1 MKLLNIRDS
10 VSPRHLC
17 QQMKVL
23 IMLIMKGLQLAV
35 SVPTPNTCL
44 QRENYFPQW
53 SFNEYIKCSTEQDLC
68 PGVSDQL
75 KRSSIVFLQ
84 KFCFIVLSLGSF
96 CLTGPLLV
104 HIDDPS
110 VLVWVL
116 GIFFC
121 FYLIFL
127 FCLSLKQSA
136 RNIVFIG
143 QGGREDLGRGR
154 KHNQ

>member
-1 MKLLNIRDS
+1 MKLLNKRDS

-23 IMLIMKGLQLAV
+23 VLIMKGLHLAV

-53 SFNEYIKCSTEQDLC
+53 SLNGYIKCSTEQDLC

-75 KRSSIVFLQ
+75 KRNSIVFLQ
-84 KFCFIVLSLGSF
+84 KFCFIVLSLDSF

-104 HIDDPS
+104 HVDDPS

-116 GIFFC
+116 GIFLVF
-121 FYLIFL
+121 FLIFL

-136 RNIVFIG
+136 KNIVFIG
-143 QGGREDLGRGR
+143 QGGGEDLGKGR
-154 KHNQ
+154 KHNR